1 MSFTVW
7 FTGLSGSGKTTV
19 SRLVEQALCSRD
31 VPVVRL
37 DGDEIRSSHDWKL
50 GFSRED
56 RLEQTRR
63 LGELA
68 LMHNMSGRVCLV
80 AAISPYREAREKVRE
95 RIGNFVEVYC
105 SAGLATLV
113 AKDVKGLYS
122 RALAG
127 QLEDFTGISAPYE
140 APPEPEAVV
149 RAYEEKPEE
158 SLRIV
163 MGALSEHLKC
173 AAEARTLT
181 AVQD

>member
-1 MSFTVW
+1 VSFTVW

-19 SRLVEQALCSRD
+19 SRLVEKELCSQGL
-31 VPVVRL
+31 PVVRL
-37 DGDEIRSSHDWKL
+37 DGDELRSSHDWKL

-68 LMHNMSGRVCLV
+68 LMHNLGGRVCLV
-80 AAISPYREAREKVRE
+80 AAISPYIQAREKVR
-95 RIGNFVEVYC
+95 RRLGNFVEVYC

-113 AKDVKGLYS
+113 AKDVKGLYGL
-122 RALAG
+122 ALAG

-140 APPEPEAVV
+140 SPQRPEAVV

-158 SLRIV
+158 SLKAV
-163 MGALSEHLKC
+163 MDALSGHLRS
-173 AAEARTLT
+173 AAEAHRITT
-181 AVQD
+181 SKN

>member
-1 MSFTVW
+1 VSFTVW

-19 SRLVEQALCSRD
+19 SRLVEQTLCSQGI
-31 VPVVRL
+31 PVVRL
-37 DGDEIRSSHDWKL
+37 DGDEVRSSHDWKL

-68 LMHNMSGRVCLV
+68 LMHILSGRVCLV
-80 AAISPYREAREKVRE
+80 AAISPYLEAREKVR
-95 RIGNFVEVYC
+95 RRLGNFVEVYC
-105 SAGLATLV
+105 AAQLATLV

-140 APPEPEAVV
+140 IPQQPEAVV

-158 SLRIV
+158 SLGIV
-163 MGALSEHLKC
+163 LDALSGHLKC
-173 AAEARTLT
+173 AAEARRLA
-181 AVQD
+181 AVKV